1 MYRYTN
7 VKIDIFE
14 KEFFFLQK
22 GVVVGCWAANTIN
35 HQVYLKFSNMICL
48 SINYY
53 LVEENSINFNFK
65 VSMFSSISSCR
76 ALLFKE
82 IYKVEE

>member
-14 KEFFFLQK
+14 KEFFLNK
-22 GVVVGCWAANTIN
+22 KVWWSAAGMVFIN
-35 HQVYLKFSNMICL
+35 HQVYLKFSKMICL

-53 LVEENSINFNFK
+53 LVKENSINFNFK
-65 VSMFSSISSCR
+65 VSMFSCIVMQSSSSQGD
-76 ALLFKE
+76 L
-82 IYKVEE
+82 